1 MLITSS
7 RSCLLVIDIQEK
19 LMKTIHD
26 SKAVIANCAW
36 LIEIASR
43 LSIPILA
50 SEQYPKG
57 LGPTVA
63 SLRKL
68 LPAQVMMAKTCFSC
82 VAEPTCLERIEACGR
97 DQFILIGVEAHV
109 CVLQTALGLLEK
121 GKQVYV
127 VADCT
132 SSRRPHDAELA
143 IARLGASGIQ
153 LVSREMVVF
162 EWLHKAATEQFRE
175 ISRDFLR

>member
-1 MLITSS
+1 L
-7 RSCLLVIDIQEK
+7 
-19 LMKTIHD
+19 
-26 SKAVIANCAW
+26 
-36 LIEIASR
+36 
-43 LSIPILA
+43 
-50 SEQYPKG
+50 
-57 LGPTVA
+57 
-63 SLRKL
+63 
-68 LPAQVMMAKTCFSC
+68 
-82 VAEPTCLERIEACGR
+82 LER
-97 DQFILIGVEAHV
+97 
-109 CVLQTALGLLEK
+109 